1 MKYVEP
7 SFELDIIA
15 KNYQKLF
22 PLETI
27 AKVTLRKMAAMDLSL
42 FDTPD
47 KFATLSLMH
56 WQIASVDY
64 TADFII
70 VYGFSFV

>member
-27 AKVTLRKMAAMDLSL
+27 AKVTLRKMAAMDFSL

-56 WQIASVDY
+56 
-64 TADFII
+64 
-70 VYGFSFV
+70 